1 MKTMK
6 LSGNKTYIVGSLGVV
21 WAFVGLIFGWIDAQ
35 AFINVVLA
43 SLGVMGLRAGVAKI
57 SK

>member
-1 MKTMK
+1 MK